1 VQIHNHRP
9 HVSHGADHRK
19 HMMRISCIRK
29 RQLMRILILW
39 TCLSM
44 MRTDIHFN
52 TRVHEE

>member
-1 VQIHNHRP
+1 MQIHNHRP